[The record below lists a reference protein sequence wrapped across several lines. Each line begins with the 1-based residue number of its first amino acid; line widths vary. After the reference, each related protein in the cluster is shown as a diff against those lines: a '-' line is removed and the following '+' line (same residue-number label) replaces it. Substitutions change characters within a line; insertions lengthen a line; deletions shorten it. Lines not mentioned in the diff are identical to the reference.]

1 MTGSKKQYF
10 LRELHALP
18 RNNRQSYPQKNAQKS
33 KVYVHT
39 MSIPGMDLILCPYR
53 VWT

>member
-33 KVYVHT
+33 KAPRLKVGALFVY
-39 MSIPGMDLILCPYR
+39 
-53 VWT
+53 